1 MQTEGH
7 ESPADVFCAVIVF
20 AGGGHCVMML
30 FQRKFGL
37 KYSLIYCRTPI
48 REVNHGLVGEE
59 AVGSQAAA

>member
-1 MQTEGH
+1 
-7 ESPADVFCAVIVF
+7 
-20 AGGGHCVMML
+20 MML